1 MPESIDAVSIVLRAI
16 GEGDCKTQIM
26 ESANLGTEI
35 VQDCLNMA
43 EGEGLLELHGERYY
57 LTSEGKSF
65 LDLYEDYRSLNF
77 EVGELRNVLVDEK
90 NLLKAQMMR
99 KSK

>member
-1 MPESIDAVSIVLRAI
+1 
-16 GEGDCKTQIM
+16 
-26 ESANLGTEI
+26 
-35 VQDCLNMA
+35 
-43 EGEGLLELHGERYY
+43 LLELHGERYY

-77 EVGELRNVLVDEK
+77 EVDELRNVLFDEK